1 MKSTFS
7 KRLSEIM
14 AIRGKKQS
22 EVSSDTKI
30 PKSAISQY
38 VSGKFEAKQDRLYV
52 LAKYFDVSE
61 AWLMGYDVP
70 MDRAKEPV
78 ADAPIV
84 LTEQEGIIIKK
95 YRTLDEYGK
104 ELVTAVIDIEYKRC
118 TYKPEPNRDE
128 LIEISI
134 NYAPVSAGLGDELE
148 DYEHWEKVS
157 VPLTPESRKAD
168 FILCVDGDSMEPK
181 FSNGDYLLVRK
192 QPAVDIGQIGIFDVD
207 GKGYVKKYGGDKLI
221 SLNPKYKDISTTD
234 DSRCFGLVLGTTDI
248 IEE

>member
-1 MKSTFS
+1 MGLERINDYKKIKNLTN
-7 KRLSEIM
+7 KDISEITG
-14 AIRGKKQS
+14 IS
-22 EVSSDTKI
+22 ISSLDKI
-30 PKSAISQY
+30 TSGNNTNPKLETVKLIC
-38 VSGKFEAKQDRLYV
+38 
-52 LAKYFDVSE
+52 
-61 AWLMGYDVP
+61 
-70 MDRAKEPV
+70 RALGCKLSDLLDDNNSKEEFT
-78 ADAPIV
+78 
-84 LTEQEGIIIKK
+84 LQEINTIKK

-118 TYKPEPNRDE
+118 TYKPEPNRDD
-128 LIEISI
+128 LIDISI

-168 FILCVDGDSMEPK
+168 FILRVDGDSMEPK
-181 FSNGDYLLVRK
+181 FSDGDYVLVRK

>member
-1 MKSTFS
+1 MGLERINDYKKIKNLTN
-7 KRLSEIM
+7 KDISEITG
-14 AIRGKKQS
+14 IS
-22 EVSSDTKI
+22 ISSLDKI
-30 PKSAISQY
+30 TSGNNTNPKLETVKLICGALGCKLSDLLDDDNS
-38 VSGKFEAKQDRLYV
+38 
-52 LAKYFDVSE
+52 
-61 AWLMGYDVP
+61 
-70 MDRAKEPV
+70 KEEFT
-78 ADAPIV
+78 
-84 LTEQEGIIIKK
+84 LQEINTIKK

-118 TYKPEPNRDE
+118 TYKPEPNRGE

-148 DYEHWEKVS
+148 DYEYWEKVS

-168 FILCVDGDSMEPK
+168 FILRVDGDSMEPK

-234 DSRCFGLVLGTTDI
+234 DSRCFGLVLGTTEIVD
-248 IEE
+248 E

>member
-1 MKSTFS
+1 MGLERINDYKKIKNLTN
-7 KRLSEIM
+7 KDISEITGISISSLDKITSGNNTNPKLETVKLICG
-14 AIRGKKQS
+14 ALGCKLSDLLDDDNSKEEFTLQ
-22 EVSSDTKI
+22 EVNT
-30 PKSAISQY
+30 
-38 VSGKFEAKQDRLYV
+38 
-52 LAKYFDVSE
+52 
-61 AWLMGYDVP
+61 
-70 MDRAKEPV
+70 
-78 ADAPIV
+78 
-84 LTEQEGIIIKK
+84 IKK

-118 TYKPEPNRDE
+118 TYKPEPNRDD

>member
-1 MKSTFS
+1 MGLERINDYKKIKNLTN
-7 KRLSEIM
+7 KDISEITGISISSLDKITSGNNTNPKLETVKLICG
-14 AIRGKKQS
+14 ALGCKLSDLLDDDNSKEEFTLQ
-22 EVSSDTKI
+22 EVNT
-30 PKSAISQY
+30 
-38 VSGKFEAKQDRLYV
+38 
-52 LAKYFDVSE
+52 
-61 AWLMGYDVP
+61 
-70 MDRAKEPV
+70 
-78 ADAPIV
+78 
-84 LTEQEGIIIKK
+84 IKK

-118 TYKPEPNRDE
+118 TYKPEPNRDD

-157 VPLTPESRKAD
+157 VPLTTESRKAD
-168 FILCVDGDSMEPK
+168 FILRVDGDSMEPK
-181 FSNGDYLLVRK
+181 FSDGDYVLVRK

>member
-1 MKSTFS
+1 MGLERINDYKKIKNLTN
-7 KRLSEIM
+7 KDISEITG
-14 AIRGKKQS
+14 IS
-22 EVSSDTKI
+22 ISSLDKI
-30 PKSAISQY
+30 TSGNNTNPKLETVKLISGALGCKL
-38 VSGKFEAKQDRLYV
+38 SDL
-52 LAKYFDVSE
+52 LDDDNS
-61 AWLMGYDVP
+61 
-70 MDRAKEPV
+70 KEEFT
-78 ADAPIV
+78 
-84 LTEQEGIIIKK
+84 LQEINTIKK

-118 TYKPEPNRDE
+118 TYKPEPNRDD
-128 LIEISI
+128 LIDISI

-168 FILCVDGDSMEPK
+168 FILRVDGDSMEPK

>member
-1 MKSTFS
+1 MGLERINDYKKIKNLTN
-7 KRLSEIM
+7 KDISEITGISISSLDKITSGNNTNPKLETVKLICG
-14 AIRGKKQS
+14 ALGCKLSDLLDDDNSKEEFTLQ
-22 EVSSDTKI
+22 EVNT
-30 PKSAISQY
+30 
-38 VSGKFEAKQDRLYV
+38 
-52 LAKYFDVSE
+52 
-61 AWLMGYDVP
+61 
-70 MDRAKEPV
+70 
-78 ADAPIV
+78 
-84 LTEQEGIIIKK
+84 IKK

-118 TYKPEPNRDE
+118 TYKPEPNRDD

-168 FILCVDGDSMEPK
+168 FILRVDGDSMEPK

-221 SLNPKYKDISTTD
+221 SLNPKYKDIATTD
-234 DSRCFGLVLGTTDI
+234 DSRCFGLVLGTTEIVD
-248 IEE
+248 E

>member
-1 MKSTFS
+1 MGLERINDYKKIKNLTN
-7 KRLSEIM
+7 KDISEITG
-14 AIRGKKQS
+14 IS
-22 EVSSDTKI
+22 ISSLDKI
-30 PKSAISQY
+30 TSGNNTNPKLETVKLICGALGCKLSDLLDDDNS
-38 VSGKFEAKQDRLYV
+38 
-52 LAKYFDVSE
+52 
-61 AWLMGYDVP
+61 
-70 MDRAKEPV
+70 KEEFT
-78 ADAPIV
+78 
-84 LTEQEGIIIKK
+84 LQEINTIKK

-104 ELVTAVIDIEYKRC
+104 ELVTAVIDIEYNRC
-118 TYKPEPNRDE
+118 AYRPEPNRDD
-128 LIEISI
+128 LIDISI

-168 FILCVDGDSMEPK
+168 FILRVDGDSMEPK

-221 SLNPKYKDISTTD
+221 SLNSKYKDISTTD